1 MTQKDHQSSAIFY
14 AVNLLLSYIKNE
26 MSTDAL
32 TQLSNMIKSFQFTG
46 SNFTHRNNDEKSSAD
61 LVLESMNTISF
72 EVGFSIIYESK

>member
-1 MTQKDHQSSAIFY
+1 
-14 AVNLLLSYIKNE
+14 

-32 TQLSNMIKSFQFTG
+32 TQLSNMIKSFKFTG

-72 EVGFSIIYESK
+72 EAEFSIIYESK